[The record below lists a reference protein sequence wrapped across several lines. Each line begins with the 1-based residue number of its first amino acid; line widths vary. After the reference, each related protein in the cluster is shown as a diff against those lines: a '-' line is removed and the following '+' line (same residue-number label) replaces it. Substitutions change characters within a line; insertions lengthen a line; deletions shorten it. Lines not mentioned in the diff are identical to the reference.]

1 MKAGFVQF
9 MASKVNT
16 PNSEHQSVAIV
27 YNCITCFPEVVRF
40 LILSLDGGNKCSGRV
55 LKLDVTTL
63 NNMSKS
69 EKRSLFPTSALKT
82 KNSGDIG
89 IEMKLKTIRETYLF
103 Q

>member
-1 MKAGFVQF
+1 MKVGFFQF
-9 MASKVNT
+9 MSTKANT

-27 YNCITCFPEVVRF
+27 YNCITCFPKVVCF

-69 EKRSLFPTSALKT
+69 EKRFLFPALALKT
-82 KNSGDIG
+82 KNSGDIV
-89 IEMKLKTIRETYLF
+89 IEMKSKAIGETYL
-103 Q
+103 

>member
-9 MASKVNT
+9 IATKANT
-16 PNSEHQSVAIV
+16 PNSEHQTVV
-27 YNCITCFPEVVRF
+27 YNCTTCSPEVVRF

-69 EKRSLFPTSALKT
+69 EKRFLFPTSALKT

-89 IEMKLKTIRETYLF
+89 IEMKSKAIGDAYL
-103 Q
+103 